1 MLYNANYPTMKEK
14 LLHIALRI
22 YDAKEEL
29 STPDAQLLQEAKAA
43 LSKSYSPYSKFQVGS
58 AVRLVNGVVLS
69 GANQENAAYSMCL
82 CAEQVALATAASEYP
97 GVAVEA
103 IAITVRNQLKVI
115 TQPASPCG
123 ACRQVLCETESRHK
137 HSIRVILQGET
148 GEIYTLEKAGD
159 LMPLSFD
166 GSFLE

>member
-1 MLYNANYPTMKEK
+1 MMKEK

-29 STPDAQLLQEAKAA
+29 STPDAELLQEAKAA
-43 LSKSYSPYSKFQVGS
+43 LSKSYSPYSKFQVGA

-82 CAEQVALATAASEYP
+82 CAERAVLAAAASLHP
-97 GVAVEA
+97 GVTIES

-115 TQPASPCG
+115 SEPASPCG
-123 ACRQVLCETESRHK
+123 ACRQVLCETESQHRHPI
-137 HSIRVILQGET
+137 SVILQGET
-148 GEIYTLEKAGD
+148 GQIFTLEKAGD

>member
-1 MLYNANYPTMKEK
+1 MLYKANYPMMKEK

-29 STPDAQLLQEAKAA
+29 STPDAELLQEAKAA
-43 LSKSYSPYSKFQVGS
+43 LSKSYSPYSKFQVGA
-58 AVRLVNGVVLS
+58 AVRLVNGAVLS

-82 CAEQVALATAASEYP
+82 CAEQVTLATAASLHP
-97 GVAVEA
+97 GVAIEC
-103 IAITVRNQLKVI
+103 IAITVRSQLKTI
-115 TQPASPCG
+115 TEPASPCG
-123 ACRQVLCETESRHK
+123 ACRQVLCETESRHQ
-137 HSIRVILQGET
+137 HAIRVILQGET
-148 GEIYTLEKAGD
+148 GPIFMLERAGD